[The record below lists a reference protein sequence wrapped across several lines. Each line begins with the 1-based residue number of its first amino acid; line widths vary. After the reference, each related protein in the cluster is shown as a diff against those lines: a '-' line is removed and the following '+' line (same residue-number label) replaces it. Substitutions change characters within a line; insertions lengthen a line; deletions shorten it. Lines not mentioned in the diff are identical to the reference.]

1 VSCHRLEDEGMLV
14 ELGEAMDAH
23 VEQCE
28 DCQANLRAYQQV
40 AGLIAAGV
48 TAHRAPPDWKQR
60 TLARVR
66 AVPRTQRRRVIA
78 PWLLAAAAAI
88 AGIMLFLFFDHRT
101 AVEQPST
108 PELAMQI
115 VDNGGWRGEAHP
127 GEELRARALRASMP
141 HFEIRVY
148 RGARD
153 LLVRC
158 PDAGPPVCLEPDRSL
173 LVWKLPS
180 VGTYQ
185 VLLLVSQ
192 QPIAAP
198 RGSLNDDVA
207 AATAAGARA
216 LDVETLNVR

>member
-1 VSCHRLEDEGMLV
+1 MLAG
-14 ELGEAMDAH
+14 LGEGLDAH

-28 DCQANLRAYQQV
+28 DCRARLRGYQQI
-40 AGLIAAGV
+40 AGLIAEGV
-48 TAHRAPPDWKQR
+48 TTHRAPPDWKQR

-66 AVPRTQRRRVIA
+66 AAPRTRRRRVTTL
-78 PWLLAAAAAI
+78 WLAAAV
-88 AGIMLFLFFDHRT
+88 AGIALFLFFHRRT
-101 AVEQPST
+101 PLERPGT

-115 VDNGGWRGEAHP
+115 VHNGGWRGEAHP
-127 GEELRARALRASMP
+127 GEELRARALLAGAS

-198 RGSLNDDVA
+198 LGSLNADVA

-216 LDVETLNVR
+216 IDVETLHVH